1 MTTTNLPTLMS
12 GLPLE
17 DLDPHARIAAVV
29 RDALPEETASMLL
42 GRIADAL
49 EELVP
54 RDWESLAI
62 ENAELKQEVEQLAS
76 SDPLTGLRNRR
87 QFFEDLAREFASAR
101 RYRDSLSL
109 LLIDLDDLKHL
120 NELEGFD
127 AGDELLRKV
136 AETLL
141 TRLRVTDIAARIGGD
156 SFAVILTRTNAEGAR
171 AIAER
176 LPAEI
181 GARVAIGVATLE
193 DDTTSGAGLL
203 ERADQSLLTDRG
215 VLQRGLRARTNPA

>member
-1 MTTTNLPTLMS
+1 
-12 GLPLE
+12 
-17 DLDPHARIAAVV
+17 
-29 RDALPEETASMLL
+29 L
-42 GRIADAL
+42 GRR
-49 EELVP
+49 P
-54 RDWESLAI
+54 RGGRRVDGG
-62 ENAELKQEVEQLAS
+62 ENVGRLKVRARQSIPTVEVVS
-76 SDPLTGLRNRR
+76 ILTR

-120 NELEGFD
+120 NELEGFE

-171 AIAER
+171 AISER

-181 GARVAIGVATLE
+181 GARVAIGDL
-193 DDTTSGAGLL
+193 DFGAPL
-203 ERADQSLLTDRG
+203 DLTQ
-215 VLQRGLRARTNPA
+215 VLGELILQLSDLHPPHGYI

>member
-1 MTTTNLPTLMS
+1 MSTTNLPSLMS
-12 GLPLE
+12 GLPSE

-87 QFFEDLAREFASAR
+87 QFFEDLAREFA
-101 RYRDSLSL
+101 
-109 LLIDLDDLKHL
+109 
-120 NELEGFD
+120 
-127 AGDELLRKV
+127 
-136 AETLL
+136 
-141 TRLRVTDIAARIGGD
+141 AAH
-156 SFAVILTRTNAEGAR
+156 A
-171 AIAER
+171 AIATAW
-176 LPAEI
+176 PC
-181 GARVAIGVATLE
+181 
-193 DDTTSGAGLL
+193 S
-203 ERADQSLLTDRG
+203 
-215 VLQRGLRARTNPA
+215 

>member
-29 RDALPEETASMLL
+29 RDTLPDEAASVLL

-87 QFFEDLAREFASAR
+87 QFFEDLAREFAGAR
-101 RYRDSLSL
+101 RYNDSLSL
-109 LLIDLDDLKHL
+109 LLIDLDDLKHI
-120 NELEGFD
+120 NETDGFE
-127 AGDELLRKV
+127 AGDELLRRV

-156 SFAVILTRTNAEGAR
+156 SFAVILTRTTAEGAR
-171 AIAER
+171 AIADR
-176 LPAEI
+176 LPGEM
-181 GARVAIGVATLE
+181 GARVAIGVATL
-193 DDTTSGAGLL
+193 DHDTISGAGLL
-203 ERADQSLLTDRG
+203 ERADQSLLSDRG
-215 VLQRGLRARTNPA
+215 ILQRGVRARSDA